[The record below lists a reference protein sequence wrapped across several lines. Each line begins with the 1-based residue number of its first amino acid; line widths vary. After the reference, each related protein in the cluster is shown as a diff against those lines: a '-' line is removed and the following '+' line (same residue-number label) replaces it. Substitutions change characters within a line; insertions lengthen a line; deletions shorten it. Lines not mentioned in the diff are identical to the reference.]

1 MAHPL
6 RARKGYVP
14 PGVSRTGPMALFR
27 TGKPNVKA
35 LAKRGDEDGL
45 VAAAGYQDLI
55 PAPDGSMVDRGA
67 ALRKEAILALG
78 ALGPDIGTE
87 AVLAALSDPADNVR
101 VAAVRVLFA
110 HRAAVPLASALAWL
124 RADHGHSRALAIR
137 ALLELR
143 VPECAPSLAVA
154 LVNATGEA
162 PVGDDEAALLQL
174 LVHAAPGADTAA
186 DAVEE
191 LLIALADE
199 RDPVADRA
207 EELLVL
213 IAPVSTEG
221 VIAELKAGAA
231 PHRAAA
237 VLAQIKDTRAL
248 EPLMEGLLHRDARVR
263 AECAGALGE
272 LHDPAAVEALIHA
285 SRDPEHRVRAQ
296 AGWALDRLG
305 MIALVVG
312 VSTMIRPMILEAVA
326 GQEARPALTE
336 AQDGSSGDNGDG
348 DGGTRDG
355 DNGNGTTT
363 PDRITP
369 EALQRLLSG
378 TGTPPVTRKEPR

>member
-1 MAHPL
+1 MAPMSAQPRTMRTSTRRSMAYARRL
-6 RARKGYVP
+6 RKADVARDVA
-14 PGVSRTGPMALFR
+14 RRGPMALFR

-45 VAAAGYQDLI
+45 VAASGYQDLI
-55 PAPDGSMVDRGA
+55 AAPDGGMLDRGA
-67 ALRKEAILALG
+67 AIRTEAILALG
-78 ALGPDIGTE
+78 RLGPEAGTE
-87 AVLAALSDPADNVR
+87 AVRAALSDPADAVR
-101 VAAVRVLFA
+101 VAAIRVLFA
-110 HRAAVPLASALAWL
+110 HRAAVSLASALAWL
-124 RADHGHSRALAIR
+124 SADHGHSRALAIR

-143 VPECAPSLAVA
+143 VPECAPALAVA

-174 LVHAAPGADTAA
+174 LVHAATGADTAA

-248 EPLMEGLLHRDARVR
+248 
-263 AECAGALGE
+263 
-272 LHDPAAVEALIHA
+272 
-285 SRDPEHRVRAQ
+285 
-296 AGWALDRLG
+296 DRLG
-305 MIALVVG
+305 MVALVVG
-312 VSTMIRPMILEAVA
+312 VATMIRPIVHEAISDAEVK
-326 GQEARPALTE
+326 PALTE
-336 AQDGSSGDNGDG
+336 ADKHARGNGDG
-348 DGGTRDG
+348 GVPA
-355 DNGNGTTT
+355 
-363 PDRITP
+363 PDTISQG
-369 EALQRLLSG
+369 ELERLLAGSEGSDESG
-378 TGTPPVTRKEPR
+378 E

>member
-1 MAHPL
+1 MAPMSAQPRTIRTSMPRSMAYARRL
-6 RARKGYVP
+6 RKADVALDVAR
-14 PGVSRTGPMALFR
+14 RGPMALFR

-35 LAKRGDEDGL
+35 LAKRGDDDGL
-45 VAAAGYQDLI
+45 VAASGYQDLI
-55 PAPDGSMVDRGA
+55 AAPDGGMLDRGA
-67 ALRKEAILALG
+67 AIRTEAILA
-78 ALGPDIGTE
+78 
-87 AVLAALSDPADNVR
+87 
-101 VAAVRVLFA
+101 LFA

-124 RADHGHSRALAIR
+124 PADHGHSRALAIR

-143 VPECAPSLAVA
+143 DPECAPALAVA

-174 LVHAAPGADTAA
+174 LVHAATGADTAA

-207 EELLVL
+207 EELLGL

-263 AECAGALGE
+263 AESAGALGE
-272 LHDPAAVEALIHA
+272 LRDPAAVEALIHA

-305 MIALVVG
+305 MVALVVG
-312 VSTMIRPMILEAVA
+312 VATMIRPIVHEAISDAEVK
-326 GQEARPALTE
+326 PALIE
-336 AQDGSSGDNGDG
+336 ADKHARGNGDG
-348 DGGTRDG
+348 GVPA
-355 DNGNGTTT
+355 
-363 PDRITP
+363 PDTISQG
-369 EALQRLLSG
+369 ELERLLAGSEGSDESG
-378 TGTPPVTRKEPR
+378 E

>member
-1 MAHPL
+1 
-6 RARKGYVP
+6 
-14 PGVSRTGPMALFR
+14 MALFR

-45 VAAAGYQDLI
+45 VAASGYQDLI
-55 PAPDGSMVDRGA
+55 AAPDGGMLDRGA
-67 ALRKEAILALG
+67 AIRTEAILALG
-78 ALGPDIGTE
+78 RLGPEAGTE
-87 AVLAALSDPADNVR
+87 AVRAALSDPADAVR
-101 VAAVRVLFA
+101 VAAIRVLFA
-110 HRAAVPLASALAWL
+110 HRAAVPLASALRWL
-124 RADHGHSRALAIR
+124 PADHGHSRALAIR

-143 VPECAPSLAVA
+143 VPECAPALAVA

-174 LVHAAPGADTAA
+174 LVHAATGADTAA

-272 LHDPAAVEALIHA
+272 LRDPAAVEALIHA

-305 MIALVVG
+305 MVALVVG
-312 VSTMIRPMILEAVA
+312 VATMIRPIVHEAISDAEVK
-326 GQEARPALTE
+326 PALTE
-336 AQDGSSGDNGDG
+336 ADKHARGNGDG
-348 DGGTRDG
+348 GVPA
-355 DNGNGTTT
+355 
-363 PDRITP
+363 PDTISQG
-369 EALQRLLSG
+369 ELERLLAGSEGSDESG
-378 TGTPPVTRKEPR
+378 E